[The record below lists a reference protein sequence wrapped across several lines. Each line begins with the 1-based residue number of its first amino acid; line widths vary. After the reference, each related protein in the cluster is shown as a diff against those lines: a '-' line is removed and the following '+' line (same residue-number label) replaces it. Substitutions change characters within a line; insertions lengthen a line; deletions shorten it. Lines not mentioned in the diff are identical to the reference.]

1 MDKKY
6 GVFKT
11 GKGCLTAII
20 GMLTFMI
27 VVLYL
32 AIIVRPEKPI
42 VVMIMIFLASILVW
56 ISFKVDNRRNQ

>member
-11 GKGCLTAII
+11 GKGCLTSII

-56 ISFKVDNRRNQ
+56 ISFKVDNRRNR